1 MPVCILVCSIGPFI
15 TYNLILFV
23 CVSAIMLCCVPT
35 YYLYICNICNWFCL
49 GDAGIALYKL
59 LVIQAFRPDR
69 LTAMMNIF
77 VSTIM
82 GEAFMQYCEQEL
94 NLASIVEEEI
104 ESKTPVI
111 LASVVGF
118 DASGRVD
125 DLAAQLSKQCT
136 AVAMGE

>member
-1 MPVCILVCSIGPFI
+1 MWCCVCIIS
-15 TYNLILFV
+15 TY
-23 CVSAIMLCCVPT
+23 
-35 YYLYICNICNWFCL
+35 ICNWFCL

-82 GEAFMQYCEQEL
+82 GEAFMQHCEQEL
-94 NLASIVEEEI
+94 NLASIVEEEL